1 MKTIR
6 EQEEARRRTKLNS
19 IRRQVKTGR
28 LVVRQ
33 MTDEERA
40 QFATNAPPTPTPHRV
55 EGRRG

>member
-6 EQEEARRRTKLNS
+6 EQVEARRRSKLKA
-19 IRRQVKTGR
+19 IHRQVKTGR

-40 QFATNAPPTPTPHRV
+40 QFATNAPPTPHRI
-55 EGRRG
+55 EGRRS